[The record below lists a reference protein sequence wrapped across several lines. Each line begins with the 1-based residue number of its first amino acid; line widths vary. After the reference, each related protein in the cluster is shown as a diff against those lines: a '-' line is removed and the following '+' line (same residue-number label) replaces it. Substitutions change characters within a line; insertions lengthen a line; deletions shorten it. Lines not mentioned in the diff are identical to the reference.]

1 MLTFRRLLEF
11 FSWGSFTFNEIRVGI
26 SIGIDDVLIPD
37 SVECEDANGG
47 YHEAGL
53 GETQR
58 HYHKAVIIMI
68 TWVRYWRDTA
78 HSLDRWRQSTPQ
90 SPAPAPQATP
100 SAT

>member
-26 SIGIDDVLIPD
+26 SNGIDDVLIPD
-37 SVECEDANGG
+37 SVECEDADGG

-58 HYHKAVIIMI
+58 HYHEAVIIIIMRLSS
-68 TWVRYWRDTA
+68 W
-78 HSLDRWRQSTPQ
+78 
-90 SPAPAPQATP
+90 SPG
-100 SAT
+100 